1 MASATA
7 AQLEARVLAPHSGP
21 PQPLASDDDPRLA
34 ASSAERAASTTAS
47 SAGSHDRKEGDKDE
61 EEQADST
68 GKEPVVVKH
77 KWALFDPF
85 VYKAP
90 APPPASMDDAAT
102 IGIASASWLSQT
114 TFWWIQPLLVLGYKR
129 ELQAEDLPKMD
140 ASREAGH
147 LADVFEDNFEKRRRA
162 VDEWNRA
169 LDEGTFVPSR
179 WTRFKWKAAA
189 RAGWG
194 RDDGRREVGLCL
206 ALSDTFFWPFWS
218 AGIYKIVSDAAQ
230 TTSPLVSR
238 EIIRFVKSA
247 YAAQRAGE
255 PVPGVGRGIA
265 MAVGLFLM
273 QLFVSVCMNNTFARS
288 GQCGVLARAAL
299 ISAAYRKA
307 FKMSGKA
314 RTEISNAKLISH
326 ISTSI
331 SRVDWASSFFHF
343 SYTCIIQL
351 VEVIVIL
358 LCTIGVSSLPGVAI
372 VLAAIPL
379 QSWAMKH
386 LYRGRRV
393 AQKHTD
399 ARIKTISELLSGIR
413 IVKLFAWE
421 TPILDKAA
429 QSRKLELGAIRKLLT
444 IRAANQTI
452 AMTLPLL
459 SSVLVFAVYSLTG
472 NAQDPAEIWT
482 SLALLNLLRQP
493 LMMLPNSLAASTD
506 AYQALK
512 ALVPVFTADELPEQ
526 LFLVDAESK
535 LALKVEDADFEW
547 ETSAPPVVDV
557 GKAKGANKDKNK
569 DEEKVGEK
577 AGLVEKVDLPSRLEG
592 INLEVP
598 KGHLTCIVG
607 SVGSGKSSLLQG
619 CIGEMR
625 RTRGTVTF
633 GGSIG
638 YCAQQ
643 AWIMNG
649 TVRSNVLFGR
659 DFDEHRYWE
668 VIRAASLLAD
678 LDQLPAGDMTEIGE
692 KGITLSGGQRQ
703 RVSIARTLYYDADI
717 ILLDDPLSAVDA
729 HVGAAIFE
737 NAIQGLLAS
746 KTRILVTHGLQYL
759 PQADSVIVM
768 ENGRIVEQG
777 TYAELV
783 QSGSSFSRF
792 AEEYGVAAVST
803 TDGDGAELEG
813 KVDDVGEKVDE
824 KEKGKGGAAGRPLM
838 QKEEQMTG
846 SVGLATWK
854 TYAKAAN
861 GWLTLPFVF
870 GGLILMAASQD
881 ELLAVAF
888 ALTWWQQST
897 FPLSDGAYIGLYAG
911 LSIGSAVF
919 TFGLGVATVFF
930 GTTAARNLHH
940 MALDKVARAPSSFY
954 DTTPLGRIMNRFSKD
969 TDSID
974 NRLNDSLRMCLATFA
989 QICGS
994 IVTIAIVYPVFLA
1007 PTAAVVVLCVMTS
1020 NFYRA
1025 SARAIKRHD
1034 AVLRSFLYAWF
1045 SESLSGMGTIRAF
1058 GEKARFLSGNER
1070 FVDLENRAWLL
1081 TPINQRWLAIRVDSL
1096 GALLVF
1102 VVAIVAVAERTSIPP
1117 AKIGLI
1123 LTTTLLLQSSTQML
1137 VRQAAEVENNMS
1149 SIERFEW
1156 YAKQLP
1162 QEAPARIAETAPP
1175 PTWPEQGAIS
1185 FKDVEI
1191 RYRSEL
1197 PTVVRNFSLEIR
1209 PGEKVGVVGRTG
1221 AGKSTITQA
1230 LFRILELSRGT
1241 IEIDGRDIAKIGLEQ
1256 LRERL
1261 SIIPQ
1266 EPLLFAGTLRSNLD
1280 PFGLYDDARLY
1291 DALRRAWL
1299 VERVAAPDDSGQT
1312 SRFTLDTKVE
1322 EDGGNMSVGERSL
1335 VSLARALVKDA
1346 KIVCLDE
1353 ATASVDLET
1362 DSRIQKTIAEEFGD
1376 RTLLVIAHRIQT
1388 IIGSDRILV
1397 MDAGEVAS
1405 FASPLELYDRE
1416 GGIFR
1421 SLCDQSAIS
1430 RSDIVRAAR
1439 SG

>member
-1 MASATA
+1 MASTA
-7 AQLEARVLAPHSGP
+7 AAELEARVLAPDNGP
-21 PQPLASDDDPRLA
+21 PQPLASDDDPRPTT
-34 ASSAERAASTTAS
+34 RAASTAAS
-47 SAGSHDRKEGDKDE
+47 SAGSHERKDVDKDE
-61 EEQADST
+61 EEQAGST
-68 GKEPVVVKH
+68 GKDPVAVKH

-102 IGIASASWLSQT
+102 IGISRASWLSQT

-140 ASREAGH
+140 PTREASH
-147 LADVFEDNFEKRRRA
+147 LADVFEENFEKRRRA
-162 VDEWNRA
+162 VEEWNRA

-179 WTRFKWKAAA
+179 WTRLKWKAMA

-194 RDDGRREVGLCL
+194 REDGRREVGLCL
-206 ALSDTFFWPFWS
+206 ALSDTFAVPFWS
-218 AGIYKIVSDAAQ
+218 AGVYKIVSDAAQ

-238 EIIRFVKSA
+238 EIIRFVQSA

-299 ISAAYRKA
+299 ISSLYRKA

-314 RTEISNAKLISH
+314 RTDISNAKLVSH
-326 ISTSI
+326 ISTGI
-331 SRVDWASSFFHF
+331 SRIDWASTFFHF

-372 VLAAIPL
+372 VIAAIPL
-379 QSWAMKH
+379 QTWAMKQ
-386 LYRGRRV
+386 LYKGRRV

-421 TPILDKAA
+421 TPILDRAA
-429 QSRKLELGAIRKLLT
+429 ESRKRELGAIRKLLT
-444 IRAANQTI
+444 IRAANQSI

-493 LMMLPNSLAASTD
+493 LMMLPNSLSSSAD
-506 AYQALK
+506 AHVALQ

-526 LFLVDAESK
+526 LFLTDDTSK

-547 ETSAPPVVDV
+547 ETSAPPALDV
-557 GKAKGANKDKNK
+557 ASKGKGAKKEKKK
-569 DEEKVGEK
+569 DEEKV
-577 AGLVEKVDLPSRLEG
+577 VEKVDLPSRLEG

-717 ILLDDPLSAVDA
+717 LLLDDPLSAVDA
-729 HVGAAIFE
+729 HVGAAIFD
-737 NAIQGLLAS
+737 NAIQGLLAG

-759 PQADSVIVM
+759 PQADSVVVM

-783 QSGSSFSRF
+783 TSGSSFSRF
-792 AEEYGVAAVST
+792 AETYGVAAVST
-803 TDGDGAELEG
+803 PEGDGDELED
-813 KVDDVGEKVDE
+813 KVDDVVETVVDS
-824 KEKGKGGAAGRPLM
+824 KQKGKGGAAGRPLM
-838 QKEEQMTG
+838 QKEEQATG
-846 SVGLATWK
+846 SIGLGTWK

-861 GWLTLPFVF
+861 GWLTLPF
-870 GGLILMAASQD
+870 
-881 ELLAVAF
+881 F
-888 ALTWWQQST
+888 ALTWWQQRT
-897 FPLSDGAYIGLYAG
+897 FPLSDGSYIGLYAG
-911 LSIGSAVF
+911 LSVGSALF

-930 GTTAARNLHH
+930 GTSAARSLHH
-940 MALDKVARAPSSFY
+940 MALSRVVRAPMSFY
-954 DTTPLGRIMNRFSKD
+954 DVTPLGRILNRFAKD

-989 QICGS
+989 QIAGAV
-994 IVTIAIVYPVFLA
+994 VTIAVVYPVFLA
-1007 PTAAVVVLCVMTS
+1007 PTALVVVLCVMTS

-1034 AVLRSFLYAWF
+1034 NVLRSFLYAWF
-1045 SESLSGMGTIRAF
+1045 SESLTGMSTIRAF
-1058 GEKARFLSGNER
+1058 GEKERFVRGNER

-1081 TPINQRWLAIRVDSL
+1081 TPINQRWLAIRIDSL

-1102 VVAIVAVAERTSIPP
+1102 VVAIVAVVERTTIPP

-1156 YAKQLP
+1156 YATQLP

-1175 PTWPEQGAIS
+1175 PTWPEHGAIS
-1185 FKDVEI
+1185 FQNVAIK
-1191 RYRSEL
+1191 YRPEL
-1197 PTVVRNFSLEIR
+1197 PTVVRNFSLEICA
-1209 PGEKVGVVGRTG
+1209 GEKVGVVGRTG

-1230 LFRILELSRGT
+1230 LFRILELSHGT
-1241 IEIDGRDIAKIGLEQ
+1241 IEIDGVDIAKVGLDQ

-1299 VERVAAPDDSGQT
+1299 VERVAAADGSGQT
-1312 SRFTLDTKVE
+1312 SRFTLDSKVE

-1346 KIVCLDE
+1346 KVVCLDE

-1362 DSRIQKTIAEEFGD
+1362 DARIQKTIADEFGD
-1376 RTLLVIAHRIQT
+1376 KTLIIIAHRIQT

-1397 MDAGEVAS
+1397 MDAGEIAD
-1405 FASPLELYDRE
+1405 FAEPLQLYDRE
-1416 GGIFR
+1416 GSIFR

-1430 RSDIVRAAR
+1430 RDDIVRAAAR
-1439 SG
+1439 AT

>member
-1 MASATA
+1 MASTA
-7 AQLEARVLAPHSGP
+7 AARLEARVLAPDGGP
-21 PQPLASDDDPRLA
+21 PQPLASDDVEPSTTA
-34 ASSAERAASTTAS
+34 RAASTSAS
-47 SAGSHDRKEGDKDE
+47 SAGSRERKDADKDE
-61 EEQADST
+61 EEHAGSM

-90 APPPASMDDAAT
+90 PPPPASMDDAAT
-102 IGIASASWLSQT
+102 IGIAKASWLSQT

-140 ASREAGH
+140 PTREAGH
-147 LADVFEDNFEKRRRA
+147 LADVFEENFAKRRRA
-162 VDEWNRA
+162 VEEWNRA
-169 LDEGTFVPSR
+169 LDEGTLVPSR
-179 WTRFKWKAAA
+179 WTRLKWKAAA

-194 RDDGRREVGLCL
+194 REDGRREVGLCL

-218 AGIYKIVSDAAQ
+218 AGLYKIVSDAAQ
-230 TTSPLVSR
+230 TTAPLVSR
-238 EIIRFVKSA
+238 EIIRFVQSA
-247 YAAQRAGE
+247 YAAQPAGE
-255 PVPGVGRGIA
+255 PVPGIGRGIA

-299 ISAAYRKA
+299 ISSLYRKA

-314 RTEISNAKLISH
+314 RTDISNAQLVSH

-331 SRVDWASSFFHF
+331 SRVDWASTFFHF
-343 SYTCIIQL
+343 SYTCVIQL
-351 VEVIVIL
+351 VEVLVIL

-372 VLAAIPL
+372 VIAAIPL
-379 QSWAMKH
+379 QSWAMRQ
-386 LYRGRRV
+386 LYKGRRV

-399 ARIKTISELLSGIR
+399 ARIKTISELLNGIR

-429 QSRKLELGAIRKLLT
+429 ESRKHELSAIRKLLT
-444 IRAANQTI
+444 IRAANQAV

-472 NAQDPAEIWT
+472 NQQDPAQIWT

-493 LMMLPNSLAASTD
+493 LMMLPNALSSAAD
-506 AYQALK
+506 AHVALQ
-512 ALVPVFTADELPEQ
+512 ALVPVFMADELPEQ
-526 LFLVDAESK
+526 LFLVDGSSK

-547 ETSAPPVVDV
+547 ETSAPPPVEVV
-557 GKAKGANKDKNK
+557 AKSKSVKKEKK
-569 DEEKVGEK
+569 DEEKLGEK
-577 AGLVEKVDLPSRLEG
+577 ASRLEG
-592 INLEVP
+592 INLEVL
-598 KGHLTCIVG
+598 KGHLT
-607 SVGSGKSSLLQG
+607 SGKSSLLQG

-649 TVRSNVLFGR
+649 TVRSNILFGR

-703 RVSIARTLYYDADI
+703 RVSLARAFYVNADI

-737 NAIQGLLAS
+737 NAIRGLLAG

-759 PQADSVIVM
+759 PQADWVVVM

-783 QSGSSFSRF
+783 ASGSSFSRF
-792 AEEYGVAAVST
+792 ADEYGVAAVST
-803 TDGDGAELEG
+803 AVGDGDGDELVG
-813 KVDDVGEKVDE
+813 KVDVVDE
-824 KEKGKGGAAGRPLM
+824 PKQKGKGGAAGRPLM
-838 QKEEQMTG
+838 QKEEQAVG
-846 SVGLATWK
+846 SVGLGTWK

-861 GWLTLPFVF
+861 GWLTLPF
-870 GGLILMAASQD
+870 
-881 ELLAVAF
+881 F
-888 ALTWWQQST
+888 ALTWWQQRT
-897 FPLSDGAYIGLYAG
+897 FPLSDSSYIGLYAG

-919 TFGLGVATVFF
+919 TFSLGVATVFF
-930 GTTAARNLHH
+930 GTSAARNLHH
-940 MALDKVARAPSSFY
+940 MALDKVARAPMSFF
-954 DTTPLGRIMNRFSKD
+954 DTTPLGRIQNRFSKD
-969 TDSID
+969 VDSVD

-989 QICGS
+989 QIAGS

-1007 PTAAVVVLCVMTS
+1007 PTALVVVLCVMTS

-1034 AVLRSFLYAWF
+1034 NTLRSFLYAWW
-1045 SESLSGMGTIRAF
+1045 SESLTGMSTIRAF
-1058 GEKARFLSGNER
+1058 GEKERFLRGTER

-1102 VVAIVAVAERTSIPP
+1102 VVAIVAVAERTTIAP

-1156 YAKQLP
+1156 YATQLP

-1175 PTWPEQGAIS
+1175 PTWPEQGAIT

-1191 RYRSEL
+1191 RYRPEL
-1197 PTVVRNFSLEIR
+1197 PTVVRNFSLDIR
-1209 PGEKVGVVGRTG
+1209 PGEKVGIVGRTG

-1230 LFRILELSRGT
+1230 LFRILELSHGT

-1266 EPLLFAGTLRSNLD
+1266 EPVLFAGTLRSNLD

-1299 VERVAAPDDSGQT
+1299 VERVAASDGSGQT
-1312 SRFTLDTKVE
+1312 SRFTLDSKVE

-1346 KIVCLDE
+1346 NIICLDE

-1362 DSRIQKTIAEEFGD
+1362 DSRIQKTVADEFGD
-1376 RTLLVIAHRIQT
+1376 KTLIVIAHRIQT
-1388 IIGSDRILV
+1388 IIGSDRIVV
-1397 MDAGEVAS
+1397 MDAGEIDA
-1405 FASPLELYDRE
+1405 FARPQDLYDE

-1430 RSDIVRAAR
+1430 RDDIVRAAAAR
-1439 SG
+1439 RRAT